1 MDERGRYQAGLEVR
15 RHVLGD
21 AHVES
26 AIERATVLTE
36 EFQNFLTRYAW
47 GEIWTRPGLSRDVR
61 SLVTISMLVALG
73 REHEL
78 ALHIRGA
85 LNNGV
90 TPDQIKEVLLQSAV
104 YCGVPA
110 AHAAF
115 RVAERVLAE
124 AERKP

>member
-15 RHVLGD
+15 RHVLGAD
-21 AHVES
+21 YVES

-36 EFQNFLTRYAW
+36 EFQNFLTRYVW
-47 GEIWTRPGLSRDVR
+47 GEIWTRPGLAPDVR
-61 SLVTISMLVALG
+61 SLVTISTLVALG

-90 TPDQIKEVLLQSAV
+90 TPDQIKEVLLQCAV

-115 RVAERVLAE
+115 RVAERALAD
-124 AERKP
+124 AEPKP

>member
-15 RHVLGD
+15 RQVLGED
-21 AHVES
+21 YVEA
-26 AIERATVLTE
+26 AIGRATVLTE
-36 EFQNFLTRYAW
+36 EFQNLLTRYAW
-47 GEIWTRPGLSRDVR
+47 GEIWTRPGLPRDVR

-78 ALHIRGA
+78 ELHVRGA

-90 TPDQIKEVLLQSAV
+90 TADQIKEVLLQAAV

-110 AHAAF
+110 AHWAF
-115 RVAERVLAE
+115 RVAERVLLEAE
-124 AERKP
+124 AKL